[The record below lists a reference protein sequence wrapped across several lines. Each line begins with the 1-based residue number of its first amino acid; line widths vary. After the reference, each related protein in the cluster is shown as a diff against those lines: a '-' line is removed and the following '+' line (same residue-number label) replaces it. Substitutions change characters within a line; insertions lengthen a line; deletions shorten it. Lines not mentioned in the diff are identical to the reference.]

1 MEDRSFFLV
10 TDTGEEIGTITAWW
24 NADWKGQE
32 WGQIHWLAMKRLKQL
47 HDRCFLGSSTAR
59 IAAIKVYLDFGF
71 YPDLD
76 DDGSQE
82 AWTHIAAVLPRP
94 IFKACGF

>member
-1 MEDRSFFLV
+1 MMSV
-10 TDTGEEIGTITAWW
+10 
-24 NADWKGQE
+24 
-32 WGQIHWLAMKRLKQL
+32 AMKRLKQL
-47 HDRCFLGSSTAR
+47 HDRCFVGSSTAR

-82 AWTHIAAVLPRP
+82 AWTHIAAVLPHP
-94 IFKACGF
+94 ILKACGF